1 MKRFLILFFS
11 MFLTF
16 NVFAQLHLSY
26 EKVEVTLE
34 NATGVKEEVTYYK

>member
-1 MKRFLILFFS
+1 MKRLLVLFILFF
-11 MFLTF
+11 TF